1 VIETS
6 SPERSVEIVVVT
18 GMSGSGKSTAINA
31 LEDQGY
37 YCIDNLPAS
46 LIHRFI
52 GVCAESGDAMSRV
65 GLGIDL
71 RDVSYVATWPQI
83 RRELVAAG
91 HTVNVIFL
99 DASNDVLLRRFSETR
114 RSHPLAR
121 DKDLAEAVN
130 AEREAL
136 NVLRESADVLVDTSG
151 YTVHQLK
158 ARIIDTVSR
167 SPEGA
172 GPALTI
178 RSFGYKY
185 GAASDADLVFD
196 VRFIP
201 NPYFIETMR
210 HLTGL
215 DEDVSQFVLGREETY
230 GFLELTMKLLCF
242 LLPKYEAE
250 GKSYLTIAM
259 GCTGGQH
266 RSVAIAEQLGR
277 ELSDAGF
284 SVKVR
289 HRDLDNADR

>member
-1 VIETS
+1 MSIAPG
-6 SPERSVEIVVVT
+6 PEHSIEIVVVT

-37 YCIDNLPAS
+37 YCIDNLPAT
-46 LIHRFI
+46 LIPRFI
-52 GVCAESGDAMSRV
+52 GVCIESGEGMSRV
-65 GLGIDL
+65 GLGVDL
-71 RDVSYVATWPQI
+71 RDVSYVATWPEIKEQ
-83 RRELVAAG
+83 LVAAG
-91 HTVNVIFL
+91 HRVNVVFL
-99 DASNDVLLRRFSETR
+99 DASDDVLLRRFSETR
-114 RSHPLAR
+114 RSHPLGQDR
-121 DKDLAEAVN
+121 DLTEAIRD
-130 AEREAL
+130 EREAL

-151 YTVHQLK
+151 YSVHQLK
-158 ARIIDTVSR
+158 ARINDTIAR
-167 SPEGA
+167 RDEGS

-201 NPYFIETMR
+201 NPYFIEEMR
-210 HLTGL
+210 RLTGL
-215 DEDVSQFVLGREETY
+215 DKKVTDFVLGHEETT
-230 GFLELTMKLLCF
+230 GFLKHTMELLEF
-242 LLPKYEAE
+242 LLPKYAAE

-277 ELSDAGF
+277 ELGQAGF

-289 HRDLDNADR
+289 HRDLENADQ